1 MMLNKFSCK
10 YLRKCIENSMEN
22 IHNDVK
28 QIFPVSALG
37 NVEKTVWQIAVYIMI
52 SNKFFCKYLRKFIE
66 NSMENIHNDVTV

>member
-28 QIFPVSALG
+28 QIFQVSALG
-37 NVEKTVWQIAVYIMI
+37 NV
-52 SNKFFCKYLRKFIE
+52 
-66 NSMENIHNDVTV
+66 